1 MSNPSQLLP
10 DAELQL
16 KQGLDGWFRYQAL
29 TRLYELQQR
38 QTSLN
43 ELQTTEQDLAQQAAF
58 KLLLIAGIPV
68 FGFLIGIAILIYL
81 IVQWL
86 VKGKQALL
94 IQNGALSWPTNWG
107 GETIWQVLVLFF
119 VGQFFVGQVALPLGL
134 QVLGINPASFD
145 SRTQAIYI
153 LIVYALLVTVGLLVL
168 YSSLKPFLPLPEG
181 WF

>member
-1 MSNPSQLLP
+1 MSQLIQELDLRVGVLQAQQGQTEAALATWNRLIDTAQPSRKFGSLDDTATALVGLWSNPSQLLP

-94 IQNGALSWPTNWG
+94 VQNGALSWPTNWG
-107 GETIWQVLVLFF
+107 GETIW
-119 VGQFFVGQVALPLGL
+119 
-134 QVLGINPASFD
+134 
-145 SRTQAIYI
+145 
-153 LIVYALLVTVGLLVL
+153 
-168 YSSLKPFLPLPEG
+168 
-181 WF
+181 